1 MEKTKALNLAHNLL
15 ESEFNEF
22 RNNPVG
28 YCEAMGWEENSPSMH
43 LAKKKKETLN
53 FTDKDVNELVSIIQ
67 GVDSEDVIDIVE
79 SNKVSDFLTN
89 CVAGHIVSFK
99 K

>member
-1 MEKTKALNLAHNLL
+1 MEKQKANNLAHELL

-22 RNNPVG
+22 RYNPVG
-28 YCEAMGWEENSPSMH
+28 YCKAMGWKENSPSTH
-43 LAKKKKETLN
+43 LAKKKQGVLN
-53 FTDKDVNELVSIIQ
+53 FTDKDVEKLTNIIENS
-67 GVDSEDVIDIVE
+67 GSEDVIEVAE
-79 SNKVSDFLTN
+79 SNSVSDFLTN